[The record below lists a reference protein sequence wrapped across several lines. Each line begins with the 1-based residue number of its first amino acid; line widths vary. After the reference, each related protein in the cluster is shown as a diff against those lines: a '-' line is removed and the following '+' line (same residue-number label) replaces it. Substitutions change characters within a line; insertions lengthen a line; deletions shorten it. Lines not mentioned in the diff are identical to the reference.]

1 MKMKF
6 VLAFCLLSSLL
17 SMGQNLYINELVASN
32 NQDQMDEF
40 FEFDDWIEIYNTGGI
55 TNLAGYYLSDDPDSL
70 DKYLIPNN
78 PALTTILPN
87 GYLIFWCDNDN
98 ATQGASH
105 TNFTLKSG
113 GETVFLTAPDG
124 TTIID
129 SISYPQM
136 ATDISY
142 GRTCDGCATW
152 QYFNNTTWNAMNQEV
167 INPNGELLFIN
178 EIQTVNTQTIHDLAF
193 DYEPWMEIYNPN
205 SFQVNLAGYQIQDN
219 LGTFTIPSDNPV
231 QSIIPAGAF
240 RVVWFDNEIAEGALH
255 LNLSVAPQGNVKL
268 LAPNGTT
275 IIDQVNY
282 GAINADQSWGR
293 SSDGGSAWITFNVP
307 TPTASNSL
315 FIIPGQGVKINEVMA
330 KNLITLM
337 DNFGEYEDWVEI
349 YNPFNVNVNL
359 SGYYFSDNP
368 EIRNKWQ
375 VPGTFPDSV
384 TVPANGWRLF
394 FCDGDLNQGVLHNNF
409 SLSNGGEY
417 VGLFGP
423 DGYSLVDEVQWSR
436 MGADTTY
443 GRLYDGDVQWVQFT
457 TSTTVTP
464 EASNGI
470 NPKVDEHDDVQMSV
484 YPNPGTMQL
493 NFEQAVA
500 GRMYDQKG
508 SLIASF
514 GKQSTWNVS
523 ALPAGVYM
531 VVLDNG
537 QAVRWIK
544 E

>member
-1 MKMKF
+1 MKMNF
-6 VLAFCLLSSLL
+6 LLALCLLGVVTAQ
-17 SMGQNLYINELVASN
+17 GQSLYINELVASN

-55 TNLAGYYLSDDPDSL
+55 TNLAGYYLSDDPL
-70 DKYLIPNN
+70 LLTKYAIPND

-98 ATQGASH
+98 ATQGTSH

-124 TTIID
+124 MTIID

-178 EIQTVNTQTIHDLAF
+178 EIQTSNTQTIHDLAF
-193 DYEPWMEIYNPN
+193 DYEPWVEIYNPN
-205 SFQVNLAGYQIQDN
+205 GFQVNLAGYQIQN
-219 LGTFTIPSDNPV
+219 ASGTYTIPSNNPT
-231 QSIIPAGAF
+231 QSIIPAGGF
-240 RVVWFDNEIAEGALH
+240 RVVWLDNEPLEGALH
-255 LNLSVAPQGNVKL
+255 LNLTMSPQGNVKL
-268 LAPNGTT
+268 MAPNGTT
-275 IIDQVNY
+275 IDQVNY
-282 GAINADQSWGR
+282 ATINANQSWGR
-293 SSDGGSAWITFNVP
+293 SSDGGGSWITFNAP

-315 FIIPGQGVKINEVMA
+315 FIIPGQAVKVNEVMA
-330 KNLITLM
+330 KNLSTLM

-349 YNPFNVNVNL
+349 YNPLGTAVNL

-375 VPGTFPDSV
+375 IPGTFPDSV

-394 FCDGDLNQGVLHNNF
+394 YCDADLNQGVLHNNF

-423 DGYSLVDEVQWSR
+423 DGFSLVDEVQWER

-443 GRLYDGDVQWVQFT
+443 GRLYDGYPEWVQFT
-457 TSTTVTP
+457 TAATVTP
-464 EASNGI
+464 EASNGTAPI
-470 NPKVDEHDDVQMSV
+470 GVEETEAKGFQVFPNPSVEAIQFTQPTSGRIYDAKGQLVMVLKNTQHLDVQAWAMGSYMIV
-484 YPNPGTMQL
+484 R
-493 NFEQAVA
+493 ED
-500 GRMYDQKG
+500 GR
-508 SLIASF
+508 
-514 GKQSTWNVS
+514 
-523 ALPAGVYM
+523 
-531 VVLDNG
+531 
-537 QAVRWIK
+537 AVRWVK
-544 E
+544 Q